1 MLEKEAEEI
10 ETEGNF
16 PGTLFESL
24 IANLMRF
31 SMSIIG
37 LQLKKVKSL
46 NCLFTMN
53 LVGTAI
59 ILFK

>member
-1 MLEKEAEEI
+1 MHSILAEREKEAEEI

-16 PGTLFESL
+16 LGTLFESL

-31 SMSIIG
+31 TTSIIG
-37 LQLKKVKSL
+37 LQSEKVKNV

-53 LVGTAI
+53 
-59 ILFK
+59 